1 MDAYQAALNRRSIRR
16 FKRDKVPWKIL
27 EKCVQAAHL
36 SPTGTNKQPLEFII
50 VDDGE
55 KTAEVFSTLT
65 WAALIHPAGHPPAG
79 EEPSAYIVILLNKD
93 ISGTTPEYD
102 AAAAAQTICLVA
114 VSEGLGSC
122 MLANI
127 KHESL
132 AKALNIP
139 ENRRIVLVIALG
151 YANESPVVED
161 LTDSFKYYKDEKGV
175 LHVPKRKLADITYHN
190 NYGQRV

>member
-16 FKRDKVPWKIL
+16 FKRDKISQRIL
-27 EKCVQAAHL
+27 EKCVQAARL

-50 VDDGE
+50 VDDE
-55 KTAEVFSTLT
+55 KRVEEVFSTLT

-79 EEPSAYIVILLNKD
+79 EEPAAYIVILVNKD
-93 ISGTTPEYD
+93 ISGTTYEYD

-127 KHESL
+127 KRENL

-139 ENRRIVLVIALG
+139 ENRGIVLVIALG
-151 YANESPVVED
+151 YANEAPVVED

-175 LHVPKRKLADITYHN
+175 LHVPKRKLADITHYN
-190 NYGQRV
+190 TYRKRA

>member
-1 MDAYQAALNRRSIRR
+1 MDAYEAALNRRSIRR
-16 FKRDKVPWKIL
+16 FKRDKVPWTML
-27 EKCVQAAHL
+27 EKCVEAARL

-50 VDDGE
+50 VDDA
-55 KTAEVFSTLT
+55 KKAAEVFSTLT

-139 ENRRIVLVIALG
+139 ESRRIVLVIALG

-190 NYGQRV
+190 SYGERV